1 MKRKEDFF
9 LNEIKIIETKKI
21 KLDENKILKE
31 KKIKEQKK
39 KIYDIIL
46 KFLKENKEKDYT
58 CNTIF
63 KI

>member
-1 MKRKEDFF
+1 M
-9 LNEIKIIETKKI
+9 ISQ
-21 KLDENKILKE
+21 

-39 KIYDIIL
+39 KIYVIIL

-58 CNTIF
+58 CNTIK